1 MTKKLQTWTWW
12 IRYDN
17 LTHIPRQWRHSEPRN
32 GEKKTYNHTPWQTL
46 YTLHWLKSVILPLIN
61 TNIWQKLINRSFAML
76 IYQAERL
83 SDHHQFSDPSFICR
97 YSQHI
102 TACKRMH
109 IPGFLN
115 FSWPGHLEVMF
126 SMTYDSNFSCQGLRR
141 WK

>member
-1 MTKKLQTWTWW
+1 MNHVFIGKQNNMMTKKLQTWTWW

-76 IYQAERL
+76 IYQAEIVRP
-83 SDHHQFSDPSFICR
+83 PSIFRSIIRR

-115 FSWPGHLEVMF
+115 FSWPARALGSNVF
-126 SMTYDSNFSCQGLRR
+126 YDL
-141 WK
+141 W